1 MAGADKAGRSYN
13 AGTMPVTPHSEMPA
27 QERAAHQLI
36 TPDALVQLSLADAR
50 EVVRYMQPQR
60 VDAGTAIFRAG
71 ESADVDYML
80 LVIDGDVTVEGQA
93 SATSEGMVVTVL
105 GAGSLI
111 GEMGLIDG
119 EPRSATCIA
128 ATDLSVGKLSRTALA
143 KLIKD
148 KPAVGARLLLAIS
161 KRLSDHLRE
170 ANRKLMTFTQVSR
183 ALQQEL
189 DAVHAVNR
197 RLLAPKYGADD

>member
-1 MAGADKAGRSYN
+1 
-13 AGTMPVTPHSEMPA
+13 MPA

-60 VDAGTAIFRAG
+60 VDAGTAIFQAG

-80 LVIDGDVTVEGQA
+80 LVIDGDVTVESQA
-93 SATSEGMVVTVL
+93 SATTEGMVVTVL

>member
-1 MAGADKAGRSYN
+1 MNGSYN
-13 AGTMPVTPHSEMPA
+13 GRTMTDAPLFELTV
-27 QERAAHQLI
+27 QERAAHLLI

-50 EVVRYMQPQR
+50 KVVRYMLPKR
-60 VDAGTAIFRAG
+60 VAAGTAIFQAG
-71 ESADVDYML
+71 EATDIDHML
-80 LVIDGDVTVEGQA
+80 LVIDGDVTVESQA
-93 SATSEGMVVTVL
+93 SPASEGMVVTVL

-128 ATDLSVGKLSRTALA
+128 ATDLSVGMLSRAALTR
-143 KLIKD
+143 LIQEQ
-148 KPAVGARLLLAIS
+148 PAVAARLLLAIS

-189 DAVHAVNR
+189 DAAHAVNR
-197 RLLAPKYGADD
+197 RLLPPRASTGAEPAA